1 MQEPV
6 FVICVLLLMVLI
18 IYSFLN
24 KPTKLQ
30 VYLRIVTSVVILGVI
45 WIMRSAAMPTIITL
59 SLVLL
64 STIIKAVSDL
74 RKINSQMPVRH
85 Q

>member
-30 VYLRIVTSVVILGVI
+30 VYLRIVTSIVILGVI
-45 WIMRSAAMPTIITL
+45 WLMRSAAMPTIIVL

-74 RKINSQMPVRH
+74 RKINNQAQVRH